1 MSNSDLNVGENKG
14 FPFSYE
20 NSSLGATQPT
30 LLANPGFIEKRQHK
44 RSISEQISNPRHSHT
59 LRHRHRRQSRG
70 NLLDA
75 GGVGRTINPER
86 GSLFEGYMGEEDQE
100 YYSDYVPHS
109 VEGITRS
116 GKSSH
121 FRQALKLKNR
131 LRRHSR
137 SAIGVDPADDF
148 NSSSGSTFIVTEDRP
163 HRHKKSF
170 GGALTPPSFSDVDE
184 MEAEYGLPVN
194 HSITSDP
201 AQLNTQ
207 RKQSRIRHSIAGMFQ
222 KMKRSMS
229 IPSIEN
235 ENEVNQRLI
244 WGIMLK
250 LNSAK
255 LRAKENVY
263 VRIVHNDVVIDKT
276 RTCTNTNNP
285 KWNEQFKFKL
295 DETEKLLELQLVQ
308 KHSIRNDRILG
319 RSFIDLFAIETE
331 RSIEVP
337 IRGVTTKLR
346 EEQVGTFLIDVAVE
360 EMLDFPADI
369 ASLSSADT
377 QAPSEYA
384 DSASSPKYAR
394 KPFRH
399 RMAKHLSRHKLRYV
413 KSRSV
418 LSESVEDTN
427 ERQIQQDS
435 SFVFRPELSTKV
447 MLERTGVKPHIAW
460 RPFIDWPGN
469 RTTLPHFVTLLHKTQ
484 RIFELRS
491 PRLDWPMEFFS
502 PMSRVMLPSVE
513 PTSPESQDLSTPAR
527 IVNSGILII
536 HLIGARG
543 LRAVPHVKDVTPRE
557 ECPTG
562 KGASPE
568 TCAASIVAYHW
579 AAKALTAP
587 PKPCVLIEYGDEKQ
601 ECKSSKNT
609 CNPDFLEEF
618 EFKIFN
624 GSPRFV
630 HIIVRDEENQAGT
643 GGIPRSS
650 LLGESMIDLTELPLE
665 VTQRVE
671 LQLSKNTN
679 EARLL
684 MYVTITGLT
693 TVLKQSLPLTQN
705 GVPSETNFRQ
715 STLSVSEFPSTAS
728 AASPTEIGAIPSIA
742 PESVELT
749 FKSALA
755 SNSPR
760 ADQRLPDNVTPLL
773 LEHFGFKNSFH
784 NQWDIGWLKLKIICA
799 VGTAGKSGGRNES
812 LCMVDYLNTRLKTH
826 TVIKNERQAWNR
838 TFVIPITDIHEAV
851 RISVCDVDKGRAV
864 VIARVAIH
872 LLRIAN
878 GESKWYALKTP
889 DLRNPTKG
897 SILLEITLYFN
908 QLKAAL
914 RSFKPRETRYRALA
928 RKQKEIHLSEL
939 RLLQQRYEHVKPL
952 LDLIRWWGQLFD
964 DWWSW
969 KNPLHSIFGLICYQL
984 LIYNFKAYFIPLY
997 MIMILLKNRFYSP
1010 TIDVVQY
1017 GIKTNKNV
1025 ARLASPQEHEIY
1037 KRQYDL
1043 LEQLQKEADAGEDE
1057 SRLDY
1062 QPESSETG
1070 SPASPTSPD
1079 GNDRGSY
1086 FEAYQLAIPDLSDT
1100 LEEEEEKI
1108 TIASKPQI
1116 KKTIKTK
1123 YNRMKETTAS
1133 ILDIVENTASFYE
1146 RMEGLFKWRI
1156 PWISWLAVVVLII
1169 FTILLFFFPLKIIL
1183 MIWGLNKFTKAI
1195 LRPNAIKHNQLMD
1208 LLSRV
1213 PNLLE
1218 SDELI
1223 EFRPDAFSLS
1233 AVNTRVKAIKK

>member
-1 MSNSDLNVGENKG
+1 
-14 FPFSYE
+14 
-20 NSSLGATQPT
+20 
-30 LLANPGFIEKRQHK
+30 
-44 RSISEQISNPRHSHT
+44 
-59 LRHRHRRQSRG
+59 
-70 NLLDA
+70 
-75 GGVGRTINPER
+75 
-86 GSLFEGYMGEEDQE
+86 
-100 YYSDYVPHS
+100 
-109 VEGITRS
+109 
-116 GKSSH
+116 
-121 FRQALKLKNR
+121 
-131 LRRHSR
+131 
-137 SAIGVDPADDF
+137 
-148 NSSSGSTFIVTEDRP
+148 
-163 HRHKKSF
+163 
-170 GGALTPPSFSDVDE
+170 
-184 MEAEYGLPVN
+184 
-194 HSITSDP
+194 
-201 AQLNTQ
+201 
-207 RKQSRIRHSIAGMFQ
+207 
-222 KMKRSMS
+222 
-229 IPSIEN
+229 
-235 ENEVNQRLI
+235 
-244 WGIMLK
+244 
-250 LNSAK
+250 
-255 LRAKENVY
+255 
-263 VRIVHNDVVIDKT
+263 
-276 RTCTNTNNP
+276 
-285 KWNEQFKFKL
+285 
-295 DETEKLLELQLVQ
+295 
-308 KHSIRNDRILG
+308 
-319 RSFIDLFAIETE
+319 
-331 RSIEVP
+331 
-337 IRGVTTKLR
+337 
-346 EEQVGTFLIDVAVE
+346 
-360 EMLDFPADI
+360 MLDFPADI

-773 LEHFGFKNSFH
+773 LEHFFDS
-784 NQWDIGWLKLKIICA
+784 
-799 VGTAGKSGGRNES
+799 VPR
-812 LCMVDYLNTRLKTH
+812 
-826 TVIKNERQAWNR
+826 
-838 TFVIPITDIHEAV
+838 PITDIHEAV

-908 QLKAAL
+908 Q
-914 RSFKPRETRYRALA
+914 
-928 RKQKEIHLSEL
+928 
-939 RLLQQRYEHVKPL
+939 LLQQRYEHVKPL

-1086 FEAYQLAIPDLSDT
+1086 FEAYQLAIPDLS
-1100 LEEEEEKI
+1100 
-1108 TIASKPQI
+1108 PQI